1 MAIGAGKALFLPPG
15 GLPEDFLSSLEKTED
30 EKLKVT
36 LKYPHYFPLL
46 KKCHVPETRRK
57 VEEAFNCRCKQVRRH
72 PVHAAH
78 LPAGFSHGGSSASS
92 PCPVQASE
100 PPFPGL
106 AQPLRVKPDAL
117 SVSGLTE
124 LAACRFQENCAILSE
139 LVTLRAQKSTLLGF
153 STHADYVLE
162 MNMAKTSQ
170 AVATFLGNP
179 KPPSAGPSVGLGIGV
194 QGS

>member
-78 LPAGFSHGGSSASS
+78 CLRGSATEAPQRAPPARCRRLS
-92 PCPVQASE
+92 

-106 AQPLRVKPDAL
+106 L
-117 SVSGLTE
+117 GL
-124 LAACRFQENCAILSE
+124 C
-139 LVTLRAQKSTLLGF
+139 V
-153 STHADYVLE
+153 
-162 MNMAKTSQ
+162 
-170 AVATFLGNP
+170 
-179 KPPSAGPSVGLGIGV
+179 
-194 QGS
+194 